1 MEAATQGHVDCVEV
15 LLKHGANVELE
26 AIYAD
31 GTGSGW
37 TALHYAAYNRSLAC
51 VQALEAAGAELNRDS
66 FEGGTPL
73 DLVVALLEVR
83 PDTRFGRQQSA
94 IKTGVVDHRRRTREA
109 SSPSSRGALAVRL
122 SLWRITS
129 PRRSWAQKQP
139 QSCAKTGPKSS
150 RRQRSSS
157 PALKA
162 PARATS
168 SPSSRRQVNRL
179 R

>member
-83 PDTRFGRQQSA
+83 PDASLRQIPVKRSKQALGPQETNQGGEFTLESGSA
-94 IKTGVVDHRRRTREA
+94 RRA
-109 SSPSSRGALAVRL
+109 ALAVDRL
-122 SLWRITS
+122 DRFPHS
-129 PRRSWAQKQP
+129 
-139 QSCAKTGPKSS
+139 
-150 RRQRSSS
+150 
-157 PALKA
+157 
-162 PARATS
+162 
-168 SPSSRRQVNRL
+168 
-179 R
+179 

>member
-1 MEAATQGHVDCVEV
+1 MSRLMEAATQGHVDCVEV

-83 PDTRFGRQQSA
+83 PDTRFGR
-94 IKTGVVDHRRRTREA
+94 
-109 SSPSSRGALAVRL
+109 
-122 SLWRITS
+122 
-129 PRRSWAQKQP
+129 
-139 QSCAKTGPKSS
+139 
-150 RRQRSSS
+150 
-157 PALKA
+157 
-162 PARATS
+162 
-168 SPSSRRQVNRL
+168 
-179 R
+179 